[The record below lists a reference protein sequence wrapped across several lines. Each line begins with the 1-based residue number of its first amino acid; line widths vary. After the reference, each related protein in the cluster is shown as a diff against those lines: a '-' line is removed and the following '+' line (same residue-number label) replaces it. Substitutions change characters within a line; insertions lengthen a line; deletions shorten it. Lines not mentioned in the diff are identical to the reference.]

1 MADDNEALRHD
12 PRDVYALANPGLLPV
27 TRGKVRPATA
37 DWAAARRLDPAI
49 GTYLITLFARPSHS
63 NKIALGEDYPC
74 IPLVS

>member
-49 GTYLITLFARPSHS
+49 GTYLITLFGPAF
-63 NKIALGEDYPC
+63 ALE
-74 IPLVS
+74 